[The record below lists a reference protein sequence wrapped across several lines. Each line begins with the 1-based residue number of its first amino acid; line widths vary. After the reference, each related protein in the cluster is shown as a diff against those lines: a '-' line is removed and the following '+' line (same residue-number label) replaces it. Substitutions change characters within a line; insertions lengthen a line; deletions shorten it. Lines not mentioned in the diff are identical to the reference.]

1 MQTKIKYAE
10 EIGKIGSIVTEATEN
25 FGGYKQTKINNEN
38 DLVALIGRYKT
49 DLAKLQEGE
58 KQLSRINSPVVIN
71 REHSQLVK
79 AYREYVITTGEM
91 IAAIDTTSGSFNESN
106 YRSAETK
113 QSQASGEI
121 AKICLFIAKKL
132 FP

>member
-1 MQTKIKYAE
+1 MQTKINYAK
-10 EIGKIGSIVTEATEN
+10 EIGEVGSIVSEATKN
-25 FGGYKQTKINNEN
+25 FGGYKETKINNEN

-49 DLAKLQEGE
+49 DLTKLQEGE
-58 KQLSRINSPVVIN
+58 KRLTKVIEPVLIQ

-79 AYREYVITTGEM
+79 AFSEYVAATGEM
-91 IAAIDTTSGSFNESN
+91 ITAIDTTPESFIKAI
-106 YRSAETK
+106 YKSAETK

-121 AKICLFIAKKL
+121 AKICSVIAKKL